1 VEVSRKDHMKIT
13 TPAELKQIN
22 QNSRTNGANVDYEA
36 ILELKL

>member
-1 VEVSRKDHMKIT
+1 MKIT

-22 QNSRTNGANVDYEA
+22 QNSRTNRANVDYEA